1 MFGRCISDTKKSK
14 YLNLCFFYPV
24 TLVTLTS
31 QAERFTTTTFN
42 SKTSYRQ
49 HKTLK
54 SPEFCLPTTS
64 PLITAI
70 TLMFSTVRLSGLT
83 IWGMSCSQL
92 QAVVWRVLIQAGWAS
107 AVDEV
112 RSFFSV
118 S

>member
-14 YLNLCFFYPV
+14 YLKLSYFYPV
-24 TLVTLTS
+24 KLVTLTS
-31 QAERFTTTTFN
+31 QAERFTTTFN
-42 SKTSYRQ
+42 SKNSYRQ
-49 HKTLK
+49 HKILK
-54 SPEFCLPTTS
+54 SPEFCSPTTS